1 MADWFLPAL
10 GAGLRGASQYLDIRK
25 EREKEREDEEKKRL
39 GLDYTNSV
47 VAGDFQ
53 KADALAQQITKMPGV
68 KWDQAQRF
76 LANHAGFKQQKQRLD
91 QDKASNLQKVY
102 MQEEQAGQEQERSAL
117 TNEAQIAARKG
128 DWKKYDKITRQI
140 VSIPGTTQDH
150 MLNLD
155 KIFDDQRDFDAE
167 EEKRKNPQQKPL
179 SQSEKI
185 SAYEKVHFVKRN
197 DEYIDN
203 SDIDL
208 ETGMGK
214 KKTKLVDFERD
225 WQDPKERAEGMFL
238 IQMLGIKYPVPPLDT
253 KNPEG
258 WHPPLRQPPQ
268 GPPPL
273 KDGGVINMDDLLPDV
288 PDSTTTA
295 PAAPD
300 STGLEIP
307 GATAPPDSMGGIA
320 PPTEGMGGMG
330 EMAATGDDS
339 VRVDDPP
346 EDVINAIRTRA
357 QMEIPGATAPPDSM
371 GGIAPPTEGMGG
383 MGEMAATGDDSV
395 RVDDPPEDVINA
407 IRTRAQ
413 MEGLT
418 EQDVL
423 ASLDPN
429 LRNLAERAY
438 QQMGAMPGAA
448 TDTAGTAPPPTATPD
463 STGLQIPGATA
474 PQPRPHG
481 AISGP
486 QLAQQDSAI
495 AAEARADLGFI
506 PELSASIEP
515 PAPNSVP
522 QELQTQVQATYQVNV
537 NGLPPEV
544 KGALSVL
551 FNDLGLEALVNLP
564 NVWRAI
570 KEGNFKEAGELLSEL
585 PHIQQ
590 GPPHYR
596 ELIGVISRGL

>member
-1 MADWFLPAL
+1 MASGEFEPAKQSL
-10 GAGLRGASQYLDIRK
+10 QSILRL
-25 EREKEREDEEKKRL
+25 
-39 GLDYTNSV
+39 
-47 VAGDFQ
+47 
-53 KADALAQQITKMPGV
+53 PGV
-68 KWDQAQRF
+68 TWEQSQKLTQLHQESMGR
-76 LANHAGFKQQKQRLD
+76 KQRLD
-91 QDKASNLQKVY
+91 EEKATRLQKMY
-102 MQEEQAGQEQERSAL
+102 MEEEQSGQEQERSAL
-117 TNEAQIAARKG
+117 TNEAQIAARRG
-128 DWKKYDKITRQI
+128 DWKKYDQITRQI

-155 KIFDDQRDFDAE
+155 KIFDDQRDFDTE

-197 DEYIDN
+197 EEYIDN
-203 SDIDL
+203 NDIN
-208 ETGMGK
+208 EMGEGK
-214 KKTKLVDFERD
+214 KKTKLVDFERN
-225 WQDPKERAEGMFL
+225 WQDPKERAEGLFL
-238 IQMLGIKYPVPPLDT
+238 IQMLGIKYPVPSLET

-258 WHPPLRQPPQ
+258 WHPPLRQRPQ

-273 KDGGVINMDDLLPDV
+273 KDGGIINMDDLLPDI

-300 STGLEIP
+300 STELQIP
-307 GATAPPDSMGGIA
+307 GAIPPTDSMGG
-320 PPTEGMGGMG
+320 
-330 EMAATGDDS
+330 MAATGDDS

-346 EDVINAIRTRA
+346 EDV
-357 QMEIPGATAPPDSM
+357 
-371 GGIAPPTEGMGG
+371 
-383 MGEMAATGDDSV
+383 V
-395 RVDDPPEDVINA
+395 NA

-418 EQDVL
+418 EQDVI

-429 LRNLAERAY
+429 LRNIAERAY
-438 QQMGAMPGAA
+438 QEMDAMSGAEA
-448 TDTAGTAPPPTATPD
+448 DTTATPPAVAG
-463 STGLQIPGATA
+463 STELQIPGATA
-474 PQPRPHG
+474 PQQRPHG
-481 AISGP
+481 AISGA

-495 AAEARADLGFI
+495 AAEAQADLGYI
-506 PELSASIEP
+506 PKLSASIEP
-515 PAPNSVP
+515 PEPNSVP
-522 QELQTQVQATYQVNV
+522 EELQTQVQATYQVNV

-551 FNDLGLEALVNLP
+551 FKDFGLEALVNLP

-570 KEGNFKEAGELLSEL
+570 KEGDFKEAGELLSEL

>member
-10 GAGLRGASQYLDIRK
+10 GAGLRGASQYLDVRK

-53 KADALAQQITKMPGV
+53 KADVLAQQITKMPGV

-288 PDSTTTA
+288 PDTA

-300 STGLEIP
+300 STGLQIP
-307 GATAPPDSMGGIA
+307 GATAPADTMGVA
-320 PPTEGMGGMG
+320 PPTGEMGDMGGM
-330 EMAATGDDS
+330 ATTGDDS

-346 EDVINAIRTRA
+346 EDV
-357 QMEIPGATAPPDSM
+357 
-371 GGIAPPTEGMGG
+371 
-383 MGEMAATGDDSV
+383 V
-395 RVDDPPEDVINA
+395 NA

-418 EQDVL
+418 EQDVI

-429 LRNLAERAY
+429 LKNLAERAY
-438 QQMGAMPGAA
+438 QQMGAML
-448 TDTAGTAPPPTATPD
+448 GTGTNTTATPPPD
-463 STGLQIPGATA
+463 TTGVAAPGSTGLQIPGVAPPTQPTA
-474 PQPRPHG
+474 PPPRPHG
-481 AISGP
+481 AISGT

-551 FNDLGLEALVNLP
+551 FNDLGLEALVNIP

-570 KEGNFKEAGELLSEL
+570 KEGDFKEAGQILSEL